1 MTLRTLRHQIG
12 QLPQQDDTPFRNM
25 VTREIVTQRGHE
37 GVPYLGQPP
46 HLHPNDDGA
55 VVFRHFQN
63 RAKIL
68 VGQHN
73 EFAPSLPLPLVSFPR
88 EKFVTRVA

>member
-1 MTLRTLRHQIG
+1 
-12 QLPQQDDTPFRNM
+12 M

-37 GVPYLGQPP
+37 GVPNLRQPP
-46 HLHPNDDGA
+46 PLHPDDDGA

-68 VGQHN
+68 VRQHN
-73 EFAPSLPLPLVSFPR
+73 EFSPSLPLTLVSFSR
-88 EKFVTRVA
+88 EKLMT